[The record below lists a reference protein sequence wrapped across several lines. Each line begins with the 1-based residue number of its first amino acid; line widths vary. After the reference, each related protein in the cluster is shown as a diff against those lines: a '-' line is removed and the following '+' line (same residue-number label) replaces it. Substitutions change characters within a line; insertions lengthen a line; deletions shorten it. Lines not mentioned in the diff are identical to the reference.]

1 VTNLKRILDDFT
13 AATGL
18 AINFHKSTSVPIK
31 MSSAEAAQAAE
42 NFGCAVSSFPQTY
55 LGLPLS
61 THKLRLANFAPI
73 ILKSDMRLSGW
84 RGRSLSIGGRLLLVN
99 SVLTSMLAHAMNAGL
114 LPAGVIEAIDKRR
127 RAFLWTGEETCNGG
141 QCKVAWTDVCA
152 PKKQG
157 GLGVISLPAQNS
169 ALLGKFLSKL
179 HSASDAPWVAWFR
192 RSYGWTDNHDMGDR
206 HSLDTSIWKDILAG
220 LSTFRLISK
229 VSVGDGNSTSFWLDL
244 WLGPAPFH
252 ERYPALFSHS
262 IRPNASVFHV
272 LHTGLNSNLGPRL
285 SHAAT
290 GDLLAL
296 TCELGSVVLRPDI
309 PDARVGRLTNK
320 GLTNKDFYTNSFR
333 HLQVDD
339 QATMVWR
346 TAAPLKCKVFCWLAR
361 RRRLPT
367 NERRF
372 RYTVAPSAA
381 CPSCPADEDT
391 DHLLIRCP
399 RAQDVWSFF
408 HPDATHLSN
417 ASLTDVLQLLFRSFE
432 EATVNTAILWNI
444 WKRRNALV
452 FNNVDESLPLVVKN
466 CVQDVRLWAYRCPKE
481 NSRCILNSWCIT
493 YDPP

>member
-1 VTNLKRILDDFT
+1 MRSGGSPPRLYKETDQIWKTVLLDLSLVKFLLPRYCLVFPIPAIACTAIRESRPPKPRPLRSCTGRRAIGFWERLGATLLFVFFFDGSAASSTDPTTPWATSTTPMVVLLLTLLLTSHMNCFKNSVATSWHRAFT
-13 AATGL
+13 DS
-18 AINFHKSTSVPIK
+18 F
-31 MSSAEAAQAAE
+31 SSLI
-42 NFGCAVSSFPQTY
+42 F
-55 LGLPLS
+55 
-61 THKLRLANFAPI
+61 
-73 ILKSDMRLSGW
+73 
-84 RGRSLSIGGRLLLVN
+84 LSI
-99 SVLTSMLAHAMNAGL
+99 S
-114 LPAGVIEAIDKRR
+114 
-127 RAFLWTGEETCNGG
+127 
-141 QCKVAWTDVCA
+141 
-152 PKKQG
+152 
-157 GLGVISLPAQNS
+157 
-169 ALLGKFLSKL
+169 LGKFLSKL

-262 IRPNASVFHV
+262 IRPNASIFHV

-296 TCELGSVVLRPDI
+296 TSELGSVVLRPVTL
-309 PDARVGRLTNK
+309 DACVGRLTNK

-339 QATMVWR
+339 QANMVWR

-372 RYTVAPSAA
+372 RHTVASSAA
-381 CPSCPADEDT
+381 CPSCLADEDT

-493 YDPP
+493 YDPPELL